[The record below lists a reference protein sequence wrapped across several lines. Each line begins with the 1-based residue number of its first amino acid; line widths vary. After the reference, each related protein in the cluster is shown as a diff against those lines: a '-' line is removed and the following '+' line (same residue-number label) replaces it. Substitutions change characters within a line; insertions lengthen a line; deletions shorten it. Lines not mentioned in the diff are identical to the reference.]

1 VCIKHAAPHGDQA
14 RADHVAASSDTNCM
28 HAMLQDAGRYI
39 EHLRSDNAILL
50 ANLQHAR
57 AESMSFAQAAAH
69 AHAAAEDIK
78 ASASREQGGFAMDN
92 IKHSIETAVAE
103 IQGLEE
109 EDRKKQIK
117 ALRLRW
123 HPDKNP
129 ILTEFATEV
138 SKILNAAVLPL
149 LPPPPIPRAC
159 ICSSGEGPGHDRARG
174 RASRSKACRLCCERL
189 RMRAA
194 ASDAAPPTERG
205 SGGQDGGVDRR
216 ARAGPRAGRAESV
229 HLSPCT

>member
-1 VCIKHAAPHGDQA
+1 M
-14 RADHVAASSDTNCM
+14 AASSDTNCM

-138 SKILNAAVLPL
+138 SKILNAAVAKMEES
-149 LPPPPIPRAC
+149 IAEHVQ
-159 ICSSGEGPGHDRARG
+159 GQGQAGQK
-174 RASRSKACRLCCERL
+174 AS
-189 RMRAA
+189 
-194 ASDAAPPTERG
+194 T
-205 SGGQDGGVDRR
+205 
-216 ARAGPRAGRAESV
+216 
-229 HLSPCT
+229 

>member
-1 VCIKHAAPHGDQA
+1 
-14 RADHVAASSDTNCM
+14 
-28 HAMLQDAGRYI
+28 MLQDAGRYI

-57 AESMSFAQAAAH
+57 AESMSFAQAVAH

-149 LPPPPIPRAC
+149 LPPP
-159 ICSSGEGPGHDRARG
+159 H
-174 RASRSKACRLCCERL
+174 
-189 RMRAA
+189 
-194 ASDAAPPTERG
+194 PPCL
-205 SGGQDGGVDRR
+205 
-216 ARAGPRAGRAESV
+216 
-229 HLSPCT
+229 HLLLG